1 MRAPFTP
8 WLRNAVLVAGAAV
21 AFAIGCASGPPYGPP
36 PSYQPHMQN
45 ALAALQNAQNELQ
58 QAEPNKGGHRERAL
72 ELVSRAMFEV
82 QRGIDFAA
90 ARGN

>member
-1 MRAPFTP
+1 MRIPVTP
-8 WLRNAVLVAGAAV
+8 WVRNALLGAAAVV
-21 AFAIGCASGPPYGPP
+21 AFAAGCASGPPPGPP

-45 ALAALQNAQNELQ
+45 ALAALQVAQSELQ

-72 ELVSRAMFEV
+72 ELVSHAIFEV

-90 ARGN
+90 QRGY